1 MSKEADQNISP
12 DELERR
18 LKEKKWE
25 EVQIKVRKCGS
36 IHVSPLNSI
45 NGFLYSRFFL
55 SCDLFIRV

>member
-25 EVQIKVRKCGS
+25 EVQIKVRKYGS
-36 IHVSPLNSI
+36 IHLPPSTVLMVFCI
-45 NGFLYSRFFL
+45 HGFFSFL
-55 SCDLFIRV
+55 